1 MSPHVDPKALESIGQ
16 RCSSVQPQNRRVA
29 HHHLKV
35 QGTAGH
41 CFITLTGQRNL
52 AMRNHRNKIA
62 LNHNWNQPTKQ
73 TANYNISD
81 TKNSRRSPMRPKQT
95 ASTRAMALVRKHT
108 AFPKKARLLG
118 GRSCFGIISSIPSCV
133 AWQLSRIVLSQR
145 DFRLNGITTH
155 ADRWLTLVPFFLR
168 DPGSKIFCS
177 NSIVLQNTLPPLRI
191 SIAQSLTYKS
201 SYSHLLPCRK
211 ICVA

>member
-1 MSPHVDPKALESIGQ
+1 MDPKALENVGQ
-16 RCSSVQPQNRRVA
+16 RCSSVQPQIRRVA

-52 AMRNHRNKIA
+52 AMRGSS
-62 LNHNWNQPTKQ
+62 KQ
-73 TANYNISD
+73 DSTEPQLEPADEANCELQHQ
-81 TKNSRRSPMRPKQT
+81 RRQKFAPFPNPAKANRFNAVQWPWCANTPLFQRKQGW
-95 ASTRAMALVRKHT
+95 
-108 AFPKKARLLG
+108 LG
-118 GRSCFGIISSIPSCV
+118 GRSCFGIISSITSCV
-133 AWQLSRIVLSQR
+133 AWQLSQIVLSQR

-177 NSIVLQNTLPPLRI
+177 NSIALQNTLPPLRI